1 MVSMTL
7 YLMDLGNTI
16 EMGGLVKWSTK
27 PTFLSS
33 SRSVVY
39 MSLQTL
45 LLMNG
50 YFLSVRI
57 CLTKRLVGTQT
68 NCLLQYF
75 FDVKS

>member
-1 MVSMTL
+1 MSMTL
-7 YLMDLGNTI
+7 YLMDLGKRI
-16 EMGGLVKWSTK
+16 KMAWSTR

-33 SRSVVY
+33 SRSVVN
-39 MSLQTL
+39 MGLQTL

-57 CLTKRLVGTQT
+57 FLTQRLVGTQT
-68 NCLLQYF
+68 NCLLLHF